1 MNLTQYTPRIN
12 DRDLLDFV
20 NDVTSI
26 INNGR
31 IGIGVTTSAPV
42 TTGIGDG
49 ELRLYVNG
57 SQTELYAMYKGT
69 FYGFQSMPTRQSGW
83 GYMQIVAGNPT
94 SQVATVT
101 FPQPFTN
108 VPYILISYI
117 GTSTTNAPTSPSS
130 LTSALTLRSM
140 LAYNVSTT
148 GFTAAIFNTA
158 NAGLTSGN
166 YEAFSWLAI
175 ST

>member
-31 IGIGVTTSAPV
+31 IGIGVTTSAPS
-42 TTGIGDG
+42 TTGIGNG

-57 SQTELYAMYKGT
+57 AQTELFAMYNGT
-69 FYGFQSMPTRQSGW
+69 FYGFQSLPTRQSGW
-83 GYMQIVAGNPT
+83 GFVQIAAGNPS

-101 FPQPFTN
+101 FPQPFTT
-108 VPYILISYI
+108 VPYVFTSYI
-117 GTSTTNAPTSPSS
+117 GTTTGSVPTSPSS
-130 LTSALTLRSM
+130 MSSALTLRGTG
-140 LAYNVSTT
+140 AYAPSTT
-148 GFTAAIFNTA
+148 GFTVAIYNTA

-166 YEAFSWLAI
+166 YEAFAWLAI